1 MKIDRD
7 YWDPDEIRLDLNK
20 LSEYMKN
27 LQPGQY
33 ADIDEIVRQCAVNDE
48 DSESLLSIVRRM
60 SPGERRIIGD
70 YEIFFYGDGVDVIKL
85 ELEGE
90 DQ

>member
-33 ADIDEIVRQCAVNDE
+33 ADIDEIVWQCAVNDE

-70 YEIFFYGDGVDVIKL
+70 YEIFFYGDGVDVMKIDL
-85 ELEGE
+85 GGEEL
-90 DQ
+90 